1 MVLYEVGDVLLP
13 PNAYTGCRGTKE
25 INMKGAGV
33 SLFLVISL
41 IGSFDVVHAQ
51 EDMGRTSVD
60 VYLSGFGGYSVPFST
75 EFTSQRATT
84 SDVDLKNGPSFGGK
98 IGVWITDTRQ
108 ALGVDVGVELDV
120 TDYHP
125 DTQEA
130 LELHATYVGFNVL
143 ARMPMRVTPDR
154 PNGQWFPYIGVGGG
168 GQRLSM
174 QVSGTNQ
181 GRDTVV
187 AFQGLGGVTF
197 FVTRHIALFAEGK
210 FIHASHQLG
219 VEGSSTFAE
228 FHLNSVQ
235 GTGGLSVHF

>member
-1 MVLYEVGDVLLP
+1 
-13 PNAYTGCRGTKE
+13 
-25 INMKGAGV
+25 MKGVGLTIL
-33 SLFLVISL
+33 LFIGL
-41 IGSFDVVHAQ
+41 IGSFDMVHAQ

-60 VYLSGFGGYSVPFST
+60 VYLAGFGGYAMPFNT
-75 EFTSQRATT
+75 DFTSRTGATSEVELQNT
-84 SDVDLKNGPSFGGK
+84 PSLGGK
-98 IGVWITDTRQ
+98 IGVWVTDTRQ
-108 ALGVDVGVELDV
+108 ALGIDVGMELDV

-125 DTQEA
+125 DTQGA
-130 LELHATYVGFNVL
+130 LKLHATYVGFNL
-143 ARMPMRVTPDR
+143 LTRMPMRVTQDR
-154 PNGQWFPYIGVGGG
+154 PNGHWFPYIGVGGG
-168 GQRLSM
+168 GQRLSS

-187 AFQGLGGVTF
+187 AFQGLGGVKV

-219 VEGSSTFAE
+219 VEGTNTFVE